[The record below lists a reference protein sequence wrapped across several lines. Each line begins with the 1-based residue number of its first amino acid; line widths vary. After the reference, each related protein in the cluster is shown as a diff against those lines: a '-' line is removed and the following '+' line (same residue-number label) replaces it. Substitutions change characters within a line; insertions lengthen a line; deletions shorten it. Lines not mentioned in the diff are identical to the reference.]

1 MSSGDGRLPALV
13 SDQHRQTKE
22 ATMVPNEH
30 LDDLERAVGQ
40 LRERVT
46 TLAVENQTG
55 RATASI
61 EYLVRLQAAVEAI
74 GRTIEDARWARQ
86 GPYEFQGE

>member
-1 MSSGDGRLPALV
+1 
-13 SDQHRQTKE
+13 
-22 ATMVPNEH
+22 MVEN

-40 LRERVT
+40 LRKCVT
-46 TLAVENQTG
+46 VEDQTG
-55 RATASI
+55 SATASI

-86 GPYEFQGE
+86 APYEFQGE

>member
-1 MSSGDGRLPALV
+1 
-13 SDQHRQTKE
+13 
-22 ATMVPNEH
+22 MVPNEN

-40 LRERVT
+40 LRECVT
-46 TLAVENQTG
+46 TLAVENETG
-55 RATASI
+55 SATASI

>member
-1 MSSGDGRLPALV
+1 
-13 SDQHRQTKE
+13 
-22 ATMVPNEH
+22 MVPNEN

-40 LRERVT
+40 LRKCVT
-46 TLAVENQTG
+46 TLAVEDQTG
-55 RATASI
+55 RAAASI